1 MERGAAAGETGVAL
15 AAGRVVASHGR
26 QLVVE
31 DGAGRRLP
39 CRLHGRRLSAVCGDE
54 ARWGHAHGGEAYGTV
69 YEILPRRN
77 TLERL
82 TAGGRAEPV
91 VANLTQLVAVVA
103 PLPAPDWFVVDRY
116 LAGAAWCAVRALIA
130 FNKAEFGVPADA
142 QAELDGYAA
151 LGYAIVHCSA
161 RAAPGIGA
169 LAARLAGAVSV
180 LVGQSGTGKSSLLN
194 ALAPEARAVTQE
206 ISAATEEGR
215 HTTTHAVLHR
225 LASGGDL
232 IDSPG
237 VRDYAPPVPEARHVA
252 SGFVEIVR
260 TAAGCRFQD
269 CLHVQEPG
277 CAVRAAV
284 DAGAIRARRYESFR
298 RLLALAREMGER
310 FPDRRPGRRPKR

>member
-1 MERGAAAGETGVAL
+1 MARGGATVAPGVPL
-15 AAGRVVASHGR
+15 ASGRVVASHGR
-26 QLVVE
+26 QLIVE
-31 DGAGRRLP
+31 DAAGLRIP
-39 CRLHGRRLSAVCGDE
+39 CRLHGRRLAAVCGDE
-54 ARWGHAHGGEAYGTV
+54 ARWGYAHAGESFGTV
-69 YEILPRRN
+69 YELLPRRN

-82 TAGGRAEPV
+82 TQNGRVEPV

-116 LAGAAWCAVRALIA
+116 LAGAAWCGVAALIA
-130 FNKAEFGVPADA
+130 FNKAELGLPAGA
-142 QAELDGYAA
+142 SAELDGYAA
-151 LGYAIVHCSA
+151 LGVALVHCSA
-161 RAAPGIGA
+161 KAAPGIEA
-169 LAARLAGAVSV
+169 LAARLKGAVSV

-237 VRDYAPPVPEARHVA
+237 VRDYAPPVPAARHVA
-252 SGFVEIVR
+252 SGFVEIQRV
-260 TAAGCRFQD
+260 AADCRFQD

-284 DAGAIRARRYESFR
+284 ERGQIRARRYDSFR
-298 RLLALAREMGER
+298 RLLALARELSER
-310 FPDRRPGRRPKR
+310 FPDRRPGRPRR

>member
-1 MERGAAAGETGVAL
+1 MARRGATAGPPAPL

-26 QLVVE
+26 QLMVE
-31 DGAGRRLP
+31 DGAGRRIA
-39 CRLHGRRLSAVCGDE
+39 CRLHGRRLAAVCGDE
-54 ARWGHAHGGEAYGTV
+54 ARWGYAHAGESYGTV
-69 YEILPRRN
+69 YELLPRRH

-82 TAGGRAEPV
+82 TQGGRAEVV

-103 PLPAPDWFVVDRY
+103 PLPVPDWFVVDRY
-116 LAGAAWCAVRALIA
+116 LAAAAWCGIHALIA
-130 FNKAEFGVPADA
+130 FNKAELGLPPGAA
-142 QAELDGYAA
+142 AELDGYAA
-151 LGYAIVHCSA
+151 LGVATVRCSA
-161 RAAPGIGA
+161 RAAPGIED
-169 LAARLAGAVSV
+169 LAARLRGAVSV
-180 LVGQSGTGKSSLLN
+180 LVGQSGAGKSSLLN

-237 VRDYAPPVPEARHVA
+237 VRDYAPPVPAARAVA
-252 SGFVEIVR
+252 SGFVEIQGA
-260 TAAGCRFQD
+260 AAGCRFQD
-269 CLHVQEPG
+269 CLHLQEPG

-298 RLLALAREMGER
+298 RLLALGRELEQR
-310 FPDRRPGRRPKR
+310 FPERRPGSPRR